1 MKHTLPFIILAL
13 VYLTGCTK
21 QMPERASS
29 TTTDS
34 TFVPPDLGDDEV
46 EVKEDHPRYLS
57 RGQAEPNFWD
67 PTYRSRKV
75 MNVYIELDYSLTTAW
90 GVNAD
95 ANLQRLCNSSSQI
108 LERIAGPKINLVKV
122 KKWTTPDPYAIY
134 PDAMSVLYNWG
145 NANPLKKDTFNVFIS
160 GKNFGGIAYISR
172 ENVTSVKYSV
182 CGFGQSIPGDAFNYT
197 YSVYCFTH
205 ELLHNLGISHTQ
217 NCCAWKSQTGV
228 SLGRLDSCYSAEITC
243 SPTPTNCSSTTKRMA
258 GGLNSYCHLYNT
270 MQYTLHP
277 AVVPVLHKSLFYS
290 NLPDYSTNPPPPPPT
305 GTNTFRIAG
314 TPYQPGY
321 TRADTAKA
329 VDGNEATRWLTAGP
343 TTLTWTFAQP
353 VTRTQVYLSS
363 GYNGGSPNQTLT
375 LTVDGVNV
383 PLGFD
388 KKIKFTK
395 AINVSG
401 KRFVLT
407 TTGTGN
413 ISRIFEISLK

>member
-1 MKHTLPFIILAL
+1 MKHLSIAVLLIASLL
-13 VYLTGCTK
+13 SGCTK
-21 QMPERASS
+21 QTPEKASS
-29 TTTDS
+29 TTDS
-34 TFVPPDLGDDEV
+34 TFVAPDLAIDEV
-46 EVKEDHPRYLS
+46 EVNEDHPQLLS
-57 RGQAEPNFWD
+57 RGQVEPNFWD
-67 PTYRSRKV
+67 PTYRSRKQL
-75 MNVYIELDYSLTTAW
+75 NVYIELDYSLTTAW

-95 ANLQRLCNSSSQI
+95 ANLQRLCNSSSEI
-108 LERIAGPKINLVKV
+108 LQRIAGPKINLVKV
-122 KKWTTPDPYAIY
+122 KKWTTPDPYAAY
-134 PDAMSVLYNWG
+134 QDALSVLYNWG

-172 ENVTSVKYSV
+172 ENVTSARYSV
-182 CGFGQSIPGDAFNYT
+182 CGFGTAIPGDGQFYT
-197 YSVYCFTH
+197 YPVYCFTH

-258 GGLNSYCHLYNT
+258 SGLNSYCHLYST
-270 MQYTLHP
+270 MQYNLHP
-277 AVVPVLHKSLFYS
+277 AVLPVLHRALFYS
-290 NLPDYSTNPPPPPPT
+290 NLPDYTTNPPPPPPLP
-305 GTNTFRIAG
+305 GTNTFSIAG

-329 VDGNEATRWLTAGP
+329 VDGNEATRWLTAGA
-343 TTLTWTFAQP
+343 TTLTWNFAQP

-363 GYNGGSPNQTLT
+363 GFQTGSPNQTLT
-375 LTVDGVNV
+375 LSVDGVNV

-395 AINVSG
+395 AINVTG
-401 KRFVLT
+401 KKFVLS
-407 TTGTGN
+407 TTGTSN

>member
-21 QMPERASS
+21 QTPEKASS
-29 TTTDS
+29 TTDS

-95 ANLQRLCNSSSQI
+95 ANLTRLVQSSSAI

-122 KKWTTPDPYAIY
+122 KKWTTPDPYAAY
-134 PDAMSVLYNWG
+134 PDAMSVLSNWG

-160 GKNFGGIAYISR
+160 AKNFGGIAYISR

-197 YSVYCFTH
+197 YPVYCFTH

-217 NCCAWKSQTGV
+217 NCCAWKSQTGA

-258 GGLNSYCHLYNT
+258 SGLNSYCHLYST
-270 MQYTLHP
+270 MQYNLHP
-277 AVVPVLHKSLFYS
+277 AVLPVLHRALFYS
-290 NLPDYSTNPPPPPPT
+290 NLPDYSTNPPPPT
-305 GTNTFRIAG
+305 GTNTFSIAG

-343 TTLTWTFAQP
+343 TTLTWNFAQP

-363 GYNGGSPNQTLT
+363 GFQTGSPNQTLT

-395 AINVSG
+395 AINVTG

-407 TTGTGN
+407 TTGTSN
-413 ISRIFEISLK
+413 ISRIFEVSLK

>member
-1 MKHTLPFIILAL
+1 MKHTLLFIILAL
-13 VYLTGCTK
+13 VYLTGCNK
-21 QMPERASS
+21 QMPERTSS
-29 TTTDS
+29 TTDS
-34 TFVPPDLGDDEV
+34 TFIPPDLGNDEV
-46 EVKEDHPRYLS
+46 EVKEEHPQILS

-67 PTYRSRKV
+67 PTYRSKKV

-108 LERIAGPKINLVKV
+108 LERIAGPKINLVRV
-122 KKWTTPDPYAIY
+122 KKWTTPDPYAAY
-134 PDAMSVLYNWG
+134 PDAMSVLSNWA

-172 ENVTSVKYSV
+172 ENVTTARYAV
-182 CGFGQSIPGDAFNYT
+182 CGFGTAIPGDGEFYT
-197 YSVYCFTH
+197 YPVYCFTH

-243 SPTPTNCSSTTKRMA
+243 SPTPTNCSSTTKRMSGA
-258 GGLNSYCHLYNT
+258 LNSYCHLYST
-270 MQYTLHP
+270 MQYNLHP
-277 AVVPVLHKSLFYS
+277 VVVPVLHKSLFYS
-290 NLPDYSTNPPPPPPT
+290 NLADYSTNPPPT
-305 GTNTFRIAG
+305 GTNTFSISG

-329 VDGNEATRWLTAGP
+329 VDGNEATRWLTAGA
-343 TTLTWTFAQP
+343 TTLTWNYAQA

-363 GYNGGSPNQTLT
+363 GFQTGSPNQTLT

-395 AINVSG
+395 AINVTG

-407 TTGTGN
+407 TTGTSN
-413 ISRIFEISLK
+413 ISRIFEVSLK

>member
-13 VYLTGCTK
+13 VYLTGCNK
-21 QMPERASS
+21 QMPEKASS
-29 TTTDS
+29 TTDS
-34 TFVPPDLGDDEV
+34 TFVAPDLAIDEV
-46 EVKEDHPRYLS
+46 EVNEDHPKILS

-67 PTYRSRKV
+67 PTYRSKKTI
-75 MNVYIELDYSLTTAW
+75 NVYIELDYSLTTAW

-134 PDAMSVLYNWG
+134 SDALSVLSNWG

-172 ENVTSVKYSV
+172 ENVTTARYAV
-182 CGFGQSIPGDAFNYT
+182 CGFGTAIPGDGEFYT
-197 YSVYCFTH
+197 YPVYCFTH

-258 GGLNSYCHLYNT
+258 SGLNSYCHLYNT
-270 MQYTLHP
+270 MQYNLHP
-277 AVVPVLHKSLFYS
+277 AVLPVLHKSLFYS

-305 GTNTFRIAG
+305 GTNTFSISG

-329 VDGNEATRWLTAGP
+329 VDGNEATRWLTAGA
-343 TTLTWTFAQP
+343 TTLTWNYTQA

-363 GYNGGSPNQTLT
+363 GFNGGSPNQTLT

-388 KKIKFTK
+388 KKVKFTK
-395 AINVSG
+395 AINVTG
-401 KRFVLT
+401 KRFVLS
-407 TTGTGN
+407 TTGTSN
-413 ISRIFEISLK
+413 ISRIFEVSLK